1 MTFKKTRGWLILP
14 EQDENEG
21 DEPLWR
27 KRRCEAGRAAA
38 VEGHARP
45 EKPEPGVTWSQRKI
59 RIGLVAQGVSPQG
72 L

>member
-45 EKPEPGVTWSQRKI
+45 EKPESGVT
-59 RIGLVAQGVSPQG
+59 
-72 L
+72 